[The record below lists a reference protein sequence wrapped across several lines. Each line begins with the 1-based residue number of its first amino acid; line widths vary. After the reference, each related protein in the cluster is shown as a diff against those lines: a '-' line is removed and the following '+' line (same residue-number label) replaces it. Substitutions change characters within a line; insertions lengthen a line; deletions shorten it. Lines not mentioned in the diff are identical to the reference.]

1 MDDRS
6 EEKWPG
12 TGPRSPGLVCL
23 AKCLGRTEAGVRK
36 TTLRR
41 VRGETAHGQN
51 GEEGMSREGSVKMQ
65 RTDHQV
71 LDGGP
76 T

>member
-12 TGPRSPGLVCL
+12 TGPQSPGLVCL

-36 TTLRR
+36 TTLLR
-41 VRGETAHGQN
+41 VGEKLQHGQN
-51 GEEGMSREGSVKMQ
+51 GEEGMSWEGSVMMQ

-71 LDGGP
+71 LDRGP